1 MSEFLIDRIRARAR
15 MGAKAGT
22 LAMLAVPLA
31 AALIGGPAWAQ
42 DAAGEKPRR
51 GGQLQALVQPE
62 PPVLTTAFNNS
73 FPIGVV
79 STNAV
84 SYTHLTLPTI
94 LLV

>member
-42 DAAGEKPRR
+42 DAAGEK
-51 GGQLQALVQPE
+51 LSL
-62 PPVLTTAFNNS
+62 
-73 FPIGVV
+73 I
-79 STNAV
+79 
-84 SYTHLTLPTI
+84 HI
-94 LLV
+94 